1 MSILPGRFPHLIAV
15 MLALVVVSGCGSM
28 PLPKLEV
35 PNIELPKFKRSAKVE
50 AKPATSS
57 TSVQPESPVLIL
69 IKDQQ
74 LAAAETLLKSEI
86 KRHPRQVGSRTN
98 LGLLYANS
106 DRKSEAE
113 VILRDVVQGHPNACA
128 AQVRLAQLYRESF
141 RFAEAE
147 TAYLTCLQH
156 DPAYPAALLN
166 LGILYE
172 LYRGSFDLALSHY
185 ERYQLAITEPDRK
198 VQGWIADL
206 SRRLASNNQLAEVLR

>member
-1 MSILPGRFPHLIAV
+1 MSILPSRFTQLIAV
-15 MLALVVVSGCGSM
+15 MLALVVMGGCSSM
-28 PLPKLEV
+28 SIPKLEGPKSELPKLKS
-35 PNIELPKFKRSAKVE
+35 PSKVE
-50 AKPATSS
+50 DKPATSS
-57 TSVQPESPVLIL
+57 TSVQPESPILIL

-74 LAAAETLLKSEI
+74 LVAAETLLKSEI
-86 KRHPRQVGSRTN
+86 KRHPRQVGPRTN

-106 DRKSEAE
+106 DRKPEAE
-113 VILRDVVQGHPNACA
+113 VILHDVVQRHPNACA
-128 AQVRLAQLYRESF
+128 AQVRLGQLYRESF
-141 RFAEAE
+141 RFVEAE

-156 DPAYPAALLN
+156 DAAYPAALLN

-198 VQGWIADL
+198 VRGWIADL